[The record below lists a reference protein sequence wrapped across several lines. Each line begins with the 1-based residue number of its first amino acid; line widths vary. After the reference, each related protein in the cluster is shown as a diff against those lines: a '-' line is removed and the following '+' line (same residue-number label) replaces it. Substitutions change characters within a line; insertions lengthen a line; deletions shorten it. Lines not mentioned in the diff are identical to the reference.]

1 MNNSAIYD
9 AATKVVSEA
18 VIKNKLKEFE
28 KESVDV
34 IREVE
39 KDKCDKQIE
48 IDDDDMISSW
58 RERRAKQLKRIKDE
72 MREFMEN
79 GHGQLDRVGTE
90 ADIIKLST
98 KTERIICHLTQDEF
112 RMCQT
117 IESALTKLAKKHI
130 ETKFVSIE
138 ATKAPFFTEKL
149 AIRILPTII
158 CILNGKV
165 EEIIIGFDK
174 IGGMKLDFDMLE
186 ELLTSHKMI
195 VSHLN
200 DC

>member
-1 MNNSAIYD
+1 MSF
-9 AATKVVSEA
+9 T
-18 VIKNKLKEFE
+18 
-28 KESVDV
+28 
-34 IREVE
+34 
-39 KDKCDKQIE
+39 
-48 IDDDDMISSW
+48 
-58 RERRAKQLKRIKDE
+58 
-72 MREFMEN
+72 
-79 GHGQLDRVGTE
+79 
-90 ADIIKLST
+90 KLS
-98 KTERIICHLTQDEF
+98 
-112 RMCQT
+112 
-117 IESALTKLAKKHI
+117 
-130 ETKFVSIE
+130 SIE